1 MNNTFIHAYS
11 GINNNI
17 DNHNNSNHNN
27 NNNKITIIMKPIF
40 L

>member
-1 MNNTFIHAYS
+1 MDNTFINTYS

-17 DNHNNSNHNN
+17 DNHNNTNQNN
-27 NNNKITIIMKPIF
+27 NNNKITIIMKSIF